1 MGMVSLVR
9 VRRPAPEV
17 SPAARRGGRALA
29 VALTWSLV
37 LCWAATVAVLVLSA
51 AVAATGGRPA
61 WWAYLLALVLIVATV
76 EPVRRWVRRGVE
88 DVVFT
93 HHDDAF
99 AVVTRLGRQLQAPLL
114 EPDRTSIAAILA
126 RTVGVSYVEV
136 IDGDETASVIGTPP
150 TDREVH
156 VIPLAYA
163 DQPLGRVLVAA
174 RRPGVPLSADELS
187 LLGDLAQQLAIG
199 MYGVRASEEVT
210 ASRTA
215 LVTAREEE
223 RRRIRRDLHD
233 GLGPTLASVRL
244 QLAAAQRLLATQ
256 PSRAAEILA
265 EVGDQM
271 NQTTAEIRRL
281 VYGLRPPLLDELG
294 LVAAIRNHPASLG
307 TVQVSVSPDVLPSL
321 PAAVE
326 VALYRIVTEAI
337 HNVVR
342 HSGGVRASVLFDVSA
357 VSVSVVVSDDGRGLP
372 DPFVA
377 GVGVSAIRERA
388 AEIGGTA
395 EWLTDAGGGT
405 SVVTTIPLEGLVP

>member
-37 LCWAATVAVLVLSA
+37 LSWVATVVVLILSCGA
-51 AVAATGGRPA
+51 AITGRPA
-61 WWAYLLALVLIVATV
+61 WWAYLLALVLIVVTV

-99 AVVTRLGRQLQAPLL
+99 AVVTRLGRQLQTPLL

-256 PSRAAEILA
+256 PAEVAEILA
-265 EVGDQM
+265 DVGDQM

-342 HSGGVRASVLFDVSA
+342 HSGGLRASVLFDVSA

-395 EWLTDAGGGT
+395 EWLTNVDGGA
-405 SVVTTIPLEGLVP
+405 SVVTTIPLEGVLK